1 MGAWASSPAIP
12 HIAAPPV
19 IYEGSAKRNI
29 SCSAK
34 THLLHVSL
42 LVPTFHGQKHSPN
55 WLVTEA
61 VERDAL
67 KLLNDSDWAHTV
79 KAGLQDR
86 PCTYQNTL
94 ILVPTSQVKRMSHPS
109 G

>member
-1 MGAWASSPAIP
+1 MGLFACNSCVLQRPTCCMFLFWC
-12 HIAAPPV
+12 PPFRGP
-19 IYEGSAKRNI
+19 E
-29 SCSAK
+29 
-34 THLLHVSL
+34 
-42 LVPTFHGQKHSPN
+42 HSPN

-79 KAGLQDR
+79 KPGLQDR

-94 ILVPTSQVKRMSHPS
+94 ILVPTSQVSA
-109 G
+109 